1 MTTKV
6 KPNYLNT
13 PRSEV
18 EGYLDFVD
26 ETLFEK
32 SVDSYLNSGEGLEY
46 LHSSIREMCLVISSK
61 NGIDSNTKME
71 TKCLDVCMSALKSYQ
86 KTKESDGMKEFAKRY
101 VAGLIK
107 TFYKN
112 YKGSGGKIKPKDKP
126 HYVNNAQFSQAVVDY
141 CTASQQA
148 KKTGSSAPVVP
159 DYIAQC
165 FLKIC
170 EGLSHKAN
178 FVRYTYREEMV
189 MDAVE
194 NCLKAIEN
202 YNIEAATRTGKPNAF
217 AYFTQISWFA
227 FLRRIEKEK
236 KQQEIKSRYLG
247 HIGVEDR
254 FDNDLAQDDA
264 IQVTQ
269 AYVDILRLRIDEVK
283 ARDSEWKDIVKKE
296 RKRRTVKADS
306 DLSDFIID

>member
-1 MTTKV
+1 
-6 KPNYLNT
+6 
-13 PRSEV
+13 
-18 EGYLDFVD
+18 
-26 ETLFEK
+26 
-32 SVDSYLNSGEGLEY
+32 
-46 LHSSIREMCLVISSK
+46 
-61 NGIDSNTKME
+61 
-71 TKCLDVCMSALKSYQ
+71 
-86 KTKESDGMKEFAKRY
+86 
-101 VAGLIK
+101 
-107 TFYKN
+107 
-112 YKGSGGKIKPKDKP
+112 
-126 HYVNNAQFSQAVVDY
+126 
-141 CTASQQA
+141 
-148 KKTGSSAPVVP
+148 
-159 DYIAQC
+159 
-165 FLKIC
+165 
-170 EGLSHKAN
+170 
-178 FVRYTYREEMV
+178 MV

-247 HIGVEDR
+247 HLGVEDR

-269 AYVDILRLRIDEVK
+269 AYVDTLRLRIDEVK
-283 ARDSEWKDIVKKE
+283 ARDAEWKDIVKKE